1 MKSSFISIEL
11 GHIHLAKKSIKSGL
25 RFFNKIKDMPTLK
38 WIEEL
43 TREEIDLMYNSVYG
57 PTLLLPKVEAEIVCG
72 LVGELERK
80 FNTTDTKPS
89 LLYGTKEVSYTLK
102 PMISRDRFSY
112 WTISIRFKPKNCE
125 WKIEETNTH
134 HYTTED
140 IKASLIAC

>member
-1 MKSSFISIEL
+1 MKSSFISTEL

-25 RFFNKIKDMPTLK
+25 RFFNKIKDMSTLK

-43 TREEIDLMYNSVYG
+43 TGEEVDLKYDSIFG

-102 PMISRDRFSY
+102 PMIRGKYSS
-112 WTISIRFKPKNCE
+112 WTISVRFKPKNCE
-125 WKIEETNTH
+125 WKVEETNTH

-140 IKASLIAC
+140 VKASLIAC